1 MERVVNS
8 DQMVNFFQNSR
19 CHILVD
25 GILFYCHESLTCHIL
40 HVMWLLCHDR
50 QRSVKCFSRLPGCTH
65 YARIANEAQIC
76 FAYKAVIASPGVMNI
91 SLWSVSPHTA
101 HDFGAGSPVITCV
114 MLLAAVQQMLFLFP
128 PKLHLIKL
136 HCLAP
141 SSSRIQFVLSDVF
154 PR

>member
-1 MERVVNS
+1 VANIFRS
-8 DQMVNFFQNSR
+8 LR
-19 CHILVD
+19 CHTLVP
-25 GILFYCHESLTCHIL
+25 GTLSYCHKNLTCHIL
-40 HVMWLLCHDR
+40 HVMWLLCHDG
-50 QRSVKCFSRLPGCTH
+50 QRSVKCFSRLPGCIH
-65 YARIANEAQIC
+65 YTGIANEAQIC

-91 SLWSVSPHTA
+91 SLRSVSPHTA
-101 HDFGAGSPVITCV
+101 HDFGAGSPVITRV

-136 HCLAP
+136 HCLTP